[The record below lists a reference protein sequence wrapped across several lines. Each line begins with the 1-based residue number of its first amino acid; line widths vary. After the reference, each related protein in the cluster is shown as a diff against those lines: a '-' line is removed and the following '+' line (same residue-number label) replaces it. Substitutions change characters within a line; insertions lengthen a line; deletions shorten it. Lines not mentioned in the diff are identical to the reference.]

1 MTRWKLTVEY
11 DGSEFCGWQ
20 RQAHAFSAQQALEDA
35 VFAFSGERVTLHV
48 AGRTDTGVHARANV
62 AHMDLAKAVD
72 GETVRDAVNFH
83 VRPHRIAVLAA
94 EEVSE
99 AFHARF
105 NARWRSY
112 RYRILCRRAPPALE
126 AGRVWHSHK
135 RLEVEPMREAA
146 GMLIG
151 HHDFS
156 TFRASECQ
164 ANSPMRTLDALDIR
178 RDEACE
184 EVVMDVRARSF
195 LYHQVRNMVGTL
207 ALVGCGQWKLDD
219 FRAAFAAC
227 DRRAGGPTAP
237 ASGLTFWEVGYG
249 EGI

>member
-1 MTRWKLTVEY
+1 MIRWKLTVEY
-11 DGSEFCGWQ
+11 DGSGFCGWQ
-20 RQAHAFSAQQALEDA
+20 RQAHAFSVQQALEDA

-48 AGRTDTGVHARANV
+48 AGRTDAGVHARGNV

-83 VRPHRIAVLAA
+83 ARPHRVAALAA
-94 EEVSE
+94 EAVSE
-99 AFHARF
+99 DFHARF
-105 NARWRSY
+105 NAQWRSY
-112 RYRILCRRAPPALE
+112 RYRILCRRAPPVLE
-126 AGRVWHSHK
+126 AGRAWHLHK
-135 RLEVEPMREAA
+135 RLDIEPMREAA
-146 GMLIG
+146 AILIG

-164 ANSPMRTLDALDIR
+164 ANSPMRTLDVLDIW
-178 RDEACE
+178 RDEERE
-184 EVVMDVRARSF
+184 EIVFATRARSF

-207 ALVGCGQWKLDD
+207 ALVGSGQWTLDD

-237 ASGLTFWEVGYG
+237 AQGLTFWEVGYG
-249 EGI
+249 